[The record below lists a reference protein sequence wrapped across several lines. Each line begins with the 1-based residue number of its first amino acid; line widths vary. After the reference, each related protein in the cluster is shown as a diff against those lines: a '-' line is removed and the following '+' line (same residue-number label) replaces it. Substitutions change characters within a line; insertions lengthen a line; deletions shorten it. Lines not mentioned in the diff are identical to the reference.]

1 MSGTKCCIKQQEQR
15 DNEGRKASEGDKGV
29 GVINKKKKSRKCAG
43 GKMEEADSQRD
54 EGLSDTKDPASCLMM
69 QAALGLMTFHF
80 RPAGLMLTLEWSL
93 YGCGR
98 IDRKLG
104 TLAHAAN
111 EMALLFSSAH
121 VISSAGSEITPRRQ
135 KGFLS
140 VR

>member
-1 MSGTKCCIKQQEQR
+1 
-15 DNEGRKASEGDKGV
+15 
-29 GVINKKKKSRKCAG
+29 
-43 GKMEEADSQRD
+43 MEEADSQRD

-98 IDRKLG
+98 IDRKLA
-104 TLAHAAN
+104 TQQHTPPMKWPFCPPVLT
-111 EMALLFSSAH
+111 SSPLQA
-121 VISSAGSEITPRRQ
+121 
-135 KGFLS
+135 